1 MIFQKFS
8 KRQNLVLTWWGR
20 PEFEHY
26 DGVIADGSIRSGKTI
41 SMAIGFLLWSMSRF
55 SGQAFGICGKTIE
68 SLRRNVIVHL
78 PQWVEGIF
86 DIKEYRAENKLVITN
101 QDGTS
106 NVYYMFGG
114 RDESSYQ
121 IVQGVTLAG
130 VYFDEVALMPRT
142 FVEQAMGRCSVAGS
156 KFWFN
161 CNPGAPS
168 HWFYLEWIKA
178 ARSHNMLYLHFTMDD
193 NLSLD
198 SKIKQRYHTM
208 YAHSRVF
215 YSRYILGLWVR
226 AEGLVYPMFD
236 REKHVVDWEPHS
248 GCRYYAAIDYG
259 TVNPFAVGVY
269 EYDPVRRTATMCKEL
284 YWQGG
289 SDQRVDNEAYY
300 RMLHNTLAGFPIEYI
315 VIDPS
320 ASSFIET
327 IQKYGEY
334 LVVKANN
341 DVINGIQ
348 DVTKFLNAGA
358 LLFDRSCKKTFEE
371 FDAYVWDDKSAVD
384 AVIKEYDHSMDQ
396 LRYFCRTVLRN
407 ELKFIL

>member
-1 MIFQKFS
+1 MM
-8 KRQNLVLTWWGR
+8 TWWGR
-20 PEFEHY
+20 PRFEHY

-41 SMAIGFLLWSMSRF
+41 SMSVGFLLWAMSRF
-55 SGQAFGICGKTIE
+55 NGQAFGICGKTIE

-78 PQWVEGIF
+78 PHWVEGIF
-86 DIKEYRAENKLVITN
+86 EIKEFRAENKLIVSSV
-101 QDGTS
+101 DGTT
-106 NVYYMFGG
+106 NTFYMFGG

-130 VYFDEVALMPRT
+130 VLFDEVALMPRT

-161 CNPGAPS
+161 CNPGAPT
-168 HWFYLEWIKA
+168 HWFYLEWIKCA
-178 ARSHNMLYLHFTMDD
+178 KQHNMLYLHFTMED

-198 SKIKQRYHTM
+198 PAIKKRYHTM
-208 YAHSRVF
+208 YANSRVF

-236 REKHVVDWEPHS
+236 REKHVVDWVPHT

-269 EYDPVRRTATMCKEL
+269 EYNPYNRTATMCKEL

-289 SDQRVDNEAYY
+289 TDQRVDNEAYY
-300 RMLHNTLAGFPIEYI
+300 TMLHNTLAGFNIDYI

-358 LLFDRSCKKTFEE
+358 LFFDKSCVKTFEE
-371 FDAYVWDDKSAVD
+371 FDSYSWNDKSAVD
-384 AVIKEYDHSMDQ
+384 AVIKESDHSMDQ